1 MRVYVHVCVCDHQLL
16 ESISRAIL
24 ICTVGNHMYWKL
36 NMGVRGGLSE
46 EGESGV
52 RRGGEKVCVRGGEG
66 VKREIYLC
74 LQFHAPFSPVL

>member
-1 MRVYVHVCVCDHQLL
+1 
-16 ESISRAIL
+16 
-24 ICTVGNHMYWKL
+24 MYWKL
-36 NMGVRGGLSE
+36 KMEMRGGLSE